1 MSAERLSGY
10 GHITNVIARGR
21 GIMKVNFGWQS
32 QIIPNRLVTNRL
44 LYSGSA
50 FFLEHRRGACGGRQA
65 SLS

>member
-1 MSAERLSGY
+1 
-10 GHITNVIARGR
+10 
-21 GIMKVNFGWQS
+21 MKVNFGRQP
-32 QIIPNRLVTNRL
+32 QIMPNRLVTNTL